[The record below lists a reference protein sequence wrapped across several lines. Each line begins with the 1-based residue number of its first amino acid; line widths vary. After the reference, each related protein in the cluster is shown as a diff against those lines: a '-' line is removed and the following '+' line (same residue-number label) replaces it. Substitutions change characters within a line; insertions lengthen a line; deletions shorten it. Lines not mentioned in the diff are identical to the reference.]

1 MAEINE
7 ALPYGSMDSNTT
19 NLSAPSTQ
27 RSEPSTGPSEESG
40 EHSAAT
46 EEDLENVQ
54 A

>member
-7 ALPYGSMDSNTT
+7 ALSHGSMDSNTT
-19 NLSAPSTQ
+19 DLSTPSTQ
-27 RSEPSTGPSEESG
+27 PSEPSTGPSEESR